1 MIFHLLGTNGF
12 LSMVKNERL
21 TAALL
26 HLTFTL
32 YFSSKILY
40 SSQTS
45 LVYFDGTRLPLLV
58 IGSTKAQLIINYY
71 NF

>member
-1 MIFHLLGTNGF
+1 MATK
-12 LSMVKNERL
+12 LSWWYIARMRTL
-21 TAALL
+21 TQLIECI
-26 HLTFTL
+26 HLTFSL
-32 YFSSKILY
+32 YFSSKIVY

-58 IGSTKAQLIINYY
+58 IGPAKAQLIINYY